1 MPQLDFF
8 TFSHQYLIASLCFCG
23 LYYFN
28 LIFLFPWIKFFQ
40 LQKIFSLKAILANN
54 IVVINDFLILLN
66 DTFFLNISLFNSFKK
81 RNKRL
86 IKWIFLKKITSIK
99 IKNHFFNINFLFF
112 NTIFGFLF
120 LFFFLKN
127 FLIFNPEK
135 LMLIYFLLLITSL
148 ITFFFFF
155 IKNILITDMKK
166 FIFQILE
173 METQGEEILLI
184 LWANLD
190 KILITSYTD
199 YKELFLTK
207 NFQLKLIKNI
217 KW

>member
-1 MPQLDFF
+1 
-8 TFSHQYLIASLCFCG
+8 
-23 LYYFN
+23 
-28 LIFLFPWIKFFQ
+28 
-40 LQKIFSLKAILANN
+40 
-54 IVVINDFLILLN
+54 
-66 DTFFLNISLFNSFKK
+66 
-81 RNKRL
+81 
-86 IKWIFLKKITSIK
+86 
-99 IKNHFFNINFLFF
+99 
-112 NTIFGFLF
+112 
-120 LFFFLKN
+120 
-127 FLIFNPEK
+127 
-135 LMLIYFLLLITSL
+135 MLIYFLLLITSL

-166 FIFQILE
+166 FILQILE